1 MKKNIITSFQRYEVK
16 YYLTKAQREAIEPLI
31 LEHFT
36 VDEFGKHTI
45 SNIYYDTDNFEIT
58 RESIDKPVY
67 KEKLRLRAYGVPD
80 RETGKVFLEI
90 KKKFEHVVYKRR
102 IHITV
107 PEADAFLNEGILPTS
122 SDPQITREIAHFLD
136 LHHPKPKVFLSYE
149 RVALF
154 GKEDSELRIT
164 FDTNLLYREH
174 DLDLC
179 LGAYGQRVVPEGVS
193 IMEIKVPGTMPLWL
207 AHSLSE
213 HGIFHTSFSKVGT
226 AYKDHILHHIFS
238 EGNAEHYVY

>member
-1 MKKNIITSFQRYEVK
+1 MGKAMIASFSRYEAK
-16 YYLTKAQREAIEPLI
+16 YYLTKAQREAIWPLI

-36 VDEFGKHTI
+36 IDEFGRHTI
-45 SNIYYDTDNFEIT
+45 SNIYYDTDNYEIT

-80 RETGKVFLEI
+80 PETGKVFVEI
-90 KKKFEHVVYKRR
+90 KKKFDHVVYKRR
-102 IHITV
+102 IRVPV
-107 PEADAFLNEGILPTS
+107 PEANAFLSHGILPEK
-122 SDPQITREIAHFLD
+122 SDPQITREIAHFLR
-136 LHHPKPKVFLSYE
+136 LHQPKPKVFLSYE

-154 GKEDSELRIT
+154 GNEDPELRIT
-164 FDTNLLYREH
+164 FDENLLYREH

-179 LGAYGQRVVPEGVS
+179 LGAYGERVVPEGVS

-207 AHSLSE
+207 AHALSE
-213 HGIFHTSFSKVGT
+213 HGIFRTSFSKVGS

-238 EGNAEHYVY
+238 EGNPESYVY